1 MIAHQYSFVHGKL
14 ERSNEDDIIDKYIYK
29 LMPMCWHLNGYL
41 LLKFAH
47 QNLLYISVISQVAC
61 C

>member
-29 LMPMCWHLNGYL
+29 LMPCVG
-41 LLKFAH
+41 
-47 QNLLYISVISQVAC
+47 I
-61 C
+61 